1 VEKKSEPLLQ
11 IIFVIVDLSSYSFRY
26 YYVVFLSRCM
36 ESNNHEGTSD
46 CVQSY
51 VIHQGDDANDVG
63 DSVGRL
69 LHEVPLHLDN

>member
-1 VEKKSEPLLQ
+1 
-11 IIFVIVDLSSYSFRY
+11 
-26 YYVVFLSRCM
+26 M